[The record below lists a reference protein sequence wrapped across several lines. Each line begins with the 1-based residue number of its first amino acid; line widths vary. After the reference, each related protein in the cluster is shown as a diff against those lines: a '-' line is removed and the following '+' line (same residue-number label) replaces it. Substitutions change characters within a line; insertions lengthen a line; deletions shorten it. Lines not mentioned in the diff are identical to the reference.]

1 MNIYYDSLVFLAF
14 FSLALCILAWLLK
27 SPLRSFI
34 MQVSEF
40 WRKAGWMTRA
50 GALTVFFALW
60 IYASVKPTNQTQS
73 ASTPL
78 SQQIE
83 LIMSG
88 TASTQS
94 GIDLVPPE
102 TVTSNT
108 VPELTA
114 AQAAAGF
121 CILSV
126 ETNLNPAVCWS
137 TNDLPSGTA
146 VHVQDDWLA
155 TGRYNDGF
163 WLNTAN
169 LGPLCAFRLNS
180 QDVTNIYIST
190 SGTVSFG
197 VPKGAEAAQ
206 PMPTSSGISFLS
218 PLWGPIG
225 IKPGPDGSSVWVAST
240 TNHNILVT
248 WEDILIDRIDSSN
261 TVGSIQCELCNNGDF
276 IYRYSV
282 SPALTLSNHVVGAQ
296 NNGFGES
303 ADLLNA
309 TNSALC
315 VNAFEVKW
323 AGYFQSYEMDESG
336 DTDGDGLLDKE
347 EVRIHGTYPA
357 REDSDGDL
365 WSDSYELTNS
375 VFSTDPLNPDS
386 DGDTIIDSL
395 DSDPLTWEDVTA
407 INTNDGYTTQYHA
420 DNGLPHAY
428 DLSTD
433 SDNDGVPDW
442 IELLCGSSETN
453 AGSRCYSG
461 EDYFEVSITLAAD
474 LPAPVILKIG
484 SRTLCLRYAG
494 TRSLIFAAGQAH
506 AVTLLACERCL
517 VNLGISFST
526 GKAVL
531 LNPSAVFSGGAVLPA
546 GAEQAGGT
554 IALARVNVDPG
565 LICFHSS
572 GSKTAIGSPVPDMPG
587 TYTWSWF
594 EEAGESVTLTGKTV
608 NISWQGGGSSRS
620 LNLVFRPDGAT
631 EDIYG
636 HKTVYRCT
644 LTEDNPGGDAADWIG
659 PDDPPEPPC
668 AWPQSP
674 EETEDHPSTNNAAG
688 PGEPFYAARYGIAI
702 AVNNDDDDAD
712 GKLDNDSTE
721 DGVSGD
727 DDLYVSYL
735 YTPFTGGCCPCPS
748 HNPAVSSVSIEYI
761 SSKLRL
767 WDDAQKTTAS
777 TGVNAGQLQYLEGVS
792 PSTSVTGEPLIL
804 SWTEDDEYKAKTN
817 NYTVFSLRMFGD
829 YNLDGAISSND
840 YAAASDI
847 SDNGWVMPVA
857 SNTLRRLELKN
868 DVLIPGIKTLY
879 LSGSSGIR
887 IWDTPNPASTNTPLL
902 VAGQTITNGVDG
914 TDFGAYPDGMLYVE
928 ATDAGT
934 ATLCYSYQ
942 GTGDAEDFGCVTL
955 LSIRGI
961 QIELCSVQLD
971 TNGYPV
977 VQNGNV
983 VPSAVIGWDDV
994 NLSTYVASTGRGTP
1008 QMEKTINSCDN
1019 IITFEQS
1026 TGSAL
1031 LSITSD
1037 SLETVKE
1044 WDLDFQVSV
1053 EDTDYY
1059 VLSNN
1064 DCYVSAEFTTS
1075 TNMTYPSLALEIIDE
1090 DFTGSTNTVVVT
1102 NSLCES
1108 ENRSGYYS
1116 NYTIE
1121 NPREDIGYPAYSG
1134 HNAFVVRMESLGLSV
1149 DDLDCYIEADGQEPV
1164 DLPFTD
1170 DGNGHFVS
1178 CLVVPVHE
1186 LDGSVDL
1193 GLEITVPVVKMVI
1206 EGGAGWSRDKI
1217 EIGSKINSTR
1227 KKILRNDTFTLKTSM
1242 LLSSLVSLEDDN
1254 NGVARAR
1261 YAVVEA
1267 GKTAIDKLKYGVTPL
1282 FSPDKEQLVDMLK
1295 RHSVWVH
1302 SGHAYN
1308 SQSGGIMISE
1318 EDDGEYYK
1326 TFFGSSDVPA
1336 GLEYD
1341 LVFMNTCSSTDELW
1355 LPNNYT
1361 TYSVGGWTNVEMSCT
1376 AVMDIGTALNAKN
1389 YIGWDCRVKR
1399 TLSMKIPKML
1409 MEELNTAEDGSLRTV
1424 EEAVDEIKEKLQKN
1438 MPEYY
1443 WYGQR
1448 LNHRVKDDSLI
1459 LDLNRKCL

>member
-1 MNIYYDSLVFLAF
+1 
-14 FSLALCILAWLLK
+14 
-27 SPLRSFI
+27 
-34 MQVSEF
+34 
-40 WRKAGWMTRA
+40 
-50 GALTVFFALW
+50 
-60 IYASVKPTNQTQS
+60 
-73 ASTPL
+73 
-78 SQQIE
+78 
-83 LIMSG
+83 MSG

-94 GIDLVPPE
+94 GINLIPPE

-126 ETNLNPAVCWS
+126 ETNQNPAVCWS

-163 WLNTAN
+163 WLNTTN
-169 LGPLCAFRLNS
+169 LDPLCAFRLNS

-197 VPKGAEAAQ
+197 IPKGAEAAE

-218 PLWGPIG
+218 PLWGPLG
-225 IKPGPDGSSVWVAST
+225 IKPGLGGSSVWAAST

-248 WEDILIDRIDSSN
+248 WEDVLIDRIDSSN

-282 SPALTLSNHVVGAQ
+282 SSGLTISNHVVGAQ

-303 ADLLNA
+303 ADLLNS

-433 SDNDGVPDW
+433 SDGDGIPDW
-442 IELLCGSSETN
+442 IEQLCGTSETN
-453 AGSRCYSG
+453 AGSCCYNG
-461 EDYFEVSITLAAD
+461 EDYFEVTITLAAD

-484 SRTLCLRYAG
+484 PRTLCLRYAG
-494 TRSLIFAAGQAH
+494 TRSVILAAGQAH

-546 GAEQAGGT
+546 GLELAGGT

-594 EEAGESVTLTGKTV
+594 EEAGESITLEGKTV
-608 NISWQGGGSSRS
+608 NISWQGGGTGRS
-620 LNLVFRPDGAT
+620 LSLAFRPDGAT
-631 EDIYG
+631 EDIYAY
-636 HKTVYRCT
+636 KTVYRCT
-644 LTEDNPGGDAADWIG
+644 LTDDDPGGDVEDWID
-659 PDDPPEPPC
+659 PDDPPDPPSD
-668 AWPQSP
+668 WPQSP
-674 EETEDHPSTNNAAG
+674 EETEEKPSTNNAAG
-688 PGEPFYAARYGIAI
+688 LGEPFYAARYGIAI

-712 GKLDNDSTE
+712 GKLDNESTE
-721 DGVSGD
+721 DGVTGD
-727 DDLYVSYL
+727 DDLYASYL
-735 YTPFTGGCCPCPS
+735 YTPFVGGCCPCPA
-748 HNPAVSSVSIEYI
+748 HNPEVSSVTIEYI
-761 SSKLRL
+761 SPKLRL
-767 WDDAQKTTAS
+767 WDDAQKITTS
-777 TGVNAGQLQYLEGVS
+777 TGVNSGQMQYLEGVT
-792 PSTSVTGEPLIL
+792 PSASVTGEPLIL

-817 NYTVFSLRMFGD
+817 RYTVFSLRMFGD
-829 YNLDGAISSND
+829 YNLDGTINSND
-840 YAAASDI
+840 YASVSDI

-887 IWDTPNPASTNTPLL
+887 IWDTPNPSTNDTPLL
-902 VAGQTITNGVDG
+902 VSGQIVTNGVDG

-942 GTGDAEDFGCVTL
+942 GTGDAEGFSCVTL
-955 LSIRGI
+955 LSIRAVEVEFSFPSKSPVNGCFI
-961 QIELCSVQLD
+961 PYFGERNGKEFVMATFPPPMQDPYDFTAILD
-971 TNGYPV
+971 GFNSD
-977 VQNGNV
+977 NV
-983 VPSAVIGWDDV
+983 VFKIKRNGSVSQVQWKDTSSQLSFVDGDLNVDIRLIDGPDSSPRMELENDVLIISGVQHGDKLIIEESVSGSQDKVAIIKNFSWNDLQRLGVNNLVFSSEYSTLSQTCKNNIRDLLLFCLDNGANRDQKSQLNQSWYPDPGQFPPMHSGYSNFDTLYPYLACHDIPSARSIGLAPDDLSHFHIALENTIV
-994 NLSTYVASTGRGTP
+994 PVNIALLAESLYDTAENSTGEDDFVGDTASDFSDLMNLSEVRNDSFVLFHTYETGEGQTEAYQYGNIPATHYAGDPVRSIRINLSTNAMSTLCFPG
-1008 QMEKTINSCDN
+1008 QVD
-1019 IITFEQS
+1019 
-1026 TGSAL
+1026 SA
-1031 LSITSD
+1031 T
-1037 SLETVKE
+1037 
-1044 WDLDFQVSV
+1044 WDHGIDAPTEVLQVSV
-1053 EDTDYY
+1053 FVSREGKIMLLGDGGNFQVPYY
-1059 VLSNN
+1059 
-1064 DCYVSAEFTTS
+1064 C
-1075 TNMTYPSLALEIIDE
+1075 IID
-1090 DFTGSTNTVVVT
+1090 DA
-1102 NSLCES
+1102 
-1108 ENRSGYYS
+1108 
-1116 NYTIE
+1116 I
-1121 NPREDIGYPAYSG
+1121 
-1134 HNAFVVRMESLGLSV
+1134 
-1149 DDLDCYIEADGQEPV
+1149 
-1164 DLPFTD
+1164 TD
-1170 DGNGHFVS
+1170 
-1178 CLVVPVHE
+1178 
-1186 LDGSVDL
+1186 
-1193 GLEITVPVVKMVI
+1193 
-1206 EGGAGWSRDKI
+1206 W
-1217 EIGSKINSTR
+1217 
-1227 KKILRNDTFTLKTSM
+1227 
-1242 LLSSLVSLEDDN
+1242 
-1254 NGVARAR
+1254 
-1261 YAVVEA
+1261 
-1267 GKTAIDKLKYGVTPL
+1267 
-1282 FSPDKEQLVDMLK
+1282 
-1295 RHSVWVH
+1295 
-1302 SGHAYN
+1302 
-1308 SQSGGIMISE
+1308 
-1318 EDDGEYYK
+1318 
-1326 TFFGSSDVPA
+1326 
-1336 GLEYD
+1336 
-1341 LVFMNTCSSTDELW
+1341 
-1355 LPNNYT
+1355 
-1361 TYSVGGWTNVEMSCT
+1361 
-1376 AVMDIGTALNAKN
+1376 
-1389 YIGWDCRVKR
+1389 
-1399 TLSMKIPKML
+1399 
-1409 MEELNTAEDGSLRTV
+1409 
-1424 EEAVDEIKEKLQKN
+1424 
-1438 MPEYY
+1438 
-1443 WYGQR
+1443 
-1448 LNHRVKDDSLI
+1448 
-1459 LDLNRKCL
+1459 